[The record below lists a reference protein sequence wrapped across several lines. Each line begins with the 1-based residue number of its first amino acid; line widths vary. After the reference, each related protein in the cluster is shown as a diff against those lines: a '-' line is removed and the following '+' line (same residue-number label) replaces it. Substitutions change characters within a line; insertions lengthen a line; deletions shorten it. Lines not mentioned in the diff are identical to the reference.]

1 MGAWKIICIF
11 LPYLLYTQ
19 TLEVMKEFDVNKKIK
34 KISRPE
40 LLAIFLIILGVI
52 LLFLERWS
60 TINSFRDLTKILDSL
75 LFPVLGILIL
85 INSSKQIKKI
95 RGSYLKLDLETFSFK
110 SRSVEKEIRDL
121 SEVKDIKITLE
132 TIKITDNS
140 KNEYTIFLNDYIKEG
155 EQREIKEYFK
165 EVAVKVNSNK
175 LVS

>member
-1 MGAWKIICIF
+1 
-11 LPYLLYTQ
+11 
-19 TLEVMKEFDVNKKIK
+19 MKEFDVNKKIK

-52 LLFLERWS
+52 LLFLERWV

-75 LFPVLGILIL
+75 LFPILGIVIL

-95 RGSYLKLDLETFSFK
+95 RGSYLKLDLKTFSFK